1 MGYSDVVINFKLVY
15 LLNKYIL
22 IGRINLILVKL
33 WVKILFIWLEC
44 LFRLVFKFFGL
55 KFNRV
60 WLSLNIKGFKYYY
73 VAI

>member
-55 KFNRV
+55 KFNSV